1 MSFWTE
7 ARIATAEKMWRNG
20 STASAIAEVIG
31 FGVSRN
37 AVLGVMNR
45 ERARFPLRG
54 KKPAQIRVPR
64 TPKPRV
70 EKPAKPAKPKPVKVS
85 GGSTP
90 NFKPER
96 RSARLANLGVRVV
109 QAPAATASQ
118 PFPHR
123 GAALE
128 WGPPEGVKFVDLT
141 SRQCSWPLT
150 DFTDADTSDMPCC
163 GLPRRGGDHPDSSY
177 CPDHAAR
184 SRGSL

>member
-7 ARIATAEKMWRNG
+7 ARIATAEKMWREG
-20 STASAIAEVIG
+20 STASTIAEAIG

-54 KKPAQIRVPR
+54 KKSALTRVPR
-64 TPKPRV
+64 AAKPRV
-70 EKPAKPAKPKPVKVS
+70 EKPAKPKAVKVS

-109 QAPAATASQ
+109 QAPTATAS
-118 PFPHR
+118 PAVPASR
-123 GAALE
+123 CGAGGGA
-128 WGPPEGVKFVDLT
+128 PEGVKFVDLT

-177 CPDHAAR
+177 CPGHATR